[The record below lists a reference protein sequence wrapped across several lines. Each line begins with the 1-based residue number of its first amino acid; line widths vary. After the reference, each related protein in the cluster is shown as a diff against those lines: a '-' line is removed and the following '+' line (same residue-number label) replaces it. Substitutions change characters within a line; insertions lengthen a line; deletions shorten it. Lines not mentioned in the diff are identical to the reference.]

1 VAVADALRLPYR
13 SSSCDAA
20 ISIAVLHHLSSDSR
34 RRQAIRELL
43 RVVKSG
49 DRILITVWAR
59 EQEDPKLLGK
69 WTPLIGTESWPED
82 LTAPRG
88 KQPGGN
94 GPPERESELLL
105 QKMDLTGGR
114 GTEERLGD
122 GQPGQEESRG
132 QSGGHQAETG
142 VGAGE
147 RLSEGRSAG
156 GDGSAPVSGPAAD
169 SSDLAGARSSGK
181 LESIPESGAG
191 AGKSNGTSVEV
202 GQKTAVRAGGT
213 TGAAFSGVGTGSE
226 APSDTSVA
234 EPLGGPAADSNP
246 TEVNEGGTD
255 CQEDGL
261 GRGQEYFV
269 PWHLPYHRVEVGAA
283 NRDGERG
290 LARRD
295 PLKQALV
302 YERYYHVFVEGEL
315 ERWAVCLHSGYCVLT
330 FM

>member
-1 VAVADALRLPYR
+1 M
-13 SSSCDAA
+13 
-20 ISIAVLHHLSSDSR
+20 
-34 RRQAIRELL
+34 
-43 RVVKSG
+43 VKSG

-88 KQPGGN
+88 KQSGQK
-94 GPPERESELLL
+94 GPPECGPLESELLL
-105 QKMDLTGGR
+105 QKMDLTTGR
-114 GTEERLGD
+114 GVEERLGD
-122 GQPGQEESRG
+122 SHPGQEESRG

-142 VGAGE
+142 VAEGGARE
-147 RLSEGRSAG
+147 RVSEGRPAG

-169 SSDLAGARSSGK
+169 SSDVDGTRISGK
-181 LESIPESGAG
+181 LESIPESGTAAG
-191 AGKSNGTSVEV
+191 NSNGSLVEV
-202 GQKTAVRAGGT
+202 GQKADVGSGSSI
-213 TGAAFSGVGTGSE
+213 AAALSGVVTGPE

-234 EPLGGPAADSNP
+234 QPLGGAAADSTS
-246 TEVNEGGTD
+246 TEVNEVSEGGAVS
-255 CQEDGL
+255 QEDGS

-283 NRDGERG
+283 DRDGERG

-315 ERWAVCLHSGYCVLT
+315 ERWAVCLHSGYRVLT
-330 FM
+330 SM